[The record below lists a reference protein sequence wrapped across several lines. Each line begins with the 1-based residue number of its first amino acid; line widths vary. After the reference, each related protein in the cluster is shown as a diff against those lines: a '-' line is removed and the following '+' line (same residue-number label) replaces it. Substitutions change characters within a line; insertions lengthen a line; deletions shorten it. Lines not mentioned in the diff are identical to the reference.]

1 MNKHFAVDREALDDL
16 AAMSRAVWQVID
28 SEPDAKR
35 ANELREIFAMLS
47 EILADVERTPITIVT
62 PAEPRH

>member
-1 MNKHFAVDREALDDL
+1 MSKHFAVDQEDLDGL
-16 AAMSRAVWQVID
+16 AAMVRSIWLVIEA
-28 SEPDAKR
+28 EPDARR
-35 ANELREIFAMLS
+35 ANELREIFAMFG

>member
-1 MNKHFAVDREALDDL
+1 MSKHFAVDQEDLDGL
-16 AAMSRAVWQVID
+16 AAMVRAIWLVIEA
-28 SEPDAKR
+28 EPDARR
-35 ANELREIFAMLS
+35 ANELREIFAMFG